1 MSNSYFQKCVY
12 LKKEI
17 INYIT
22 TIFRVYDDELV
33 LKLED
38 YNLLKNRYNCLES
51 STAPGFIIEEFIV
64 SKLEKYSKKEN
75 IFCINRAKDNT
86 ATNHSYDCYTEF
98 KNLLCMINIKVQKDK
113 GQNNA
118 ISAINILHRDYC
130 SNPSQEKAYLIIKIH
145 YTFNDSN
152 SKNERVLSILGVD
165 GYFLEEVNFSDGHK
179 QDSRNWSKEFKAQ
192 SGRLL
197 INDSFRN
204 KNKCDIT
211 QISYQKTF
219 DFIKQIAHSE

>member
-1 MSNSYFQKCVY
+1 MSNSYFQKCMY

-17 INYIT
+17 LNYIT

-38 YNLLKNRYNCLES
+38 YNLLKNRCNCLES

-86 ATNHSYDCYTEF
+86 AINHSYDCYTEF
-98 KNLLCMINIKVQKDK
+98 QNLLCMINIKVQKDK

-118 ISAINILHRDYC
+118 ISAINILRKDYC
-130 SNPSQEKAYLIIKIH
+130 NNPSQEKAYLIIKIH
-145 YTFNDSN
+145 YTFNDSYN
-152 SKNERVLSILGVD
+152 KNERVLSILGVD
-165 GYFLEEVNFSDGHK
+165 GYFLEEIDFSKGHK

-197 INDSFRN
+197 VNDSFRN
-204 KNKCDIT
+204 KNKCDIR

-219 DFIKQIAHSE
+219 EFIKQIANNE